1 MVEHQQLE
9 QKLCTPLEVQRMYL
23 KKTTPS
29 KKIYNYYKTLPRIV
43 SNGGSFPRSEIYCKT
58 IIFNCF

>member
-29 KKIYNYYKTLPRIV
+29 KKFII
-43 SNGGSFPRSEIYCKT
+43 T
-58 IIFNCF
+58 IRRYHVW

>member
-9 QKLCTPLEVQRMYL
+9 QKLCMPLEVQRMYL

-29 KKIYNYYKTLPRIV
+29 K
-43 SNGGSFPRSEIYCKT
+43 
-58 IIFNCF
+58 

>member
-29 KKIYNYYKTLPRIV
+29 K
-43 SNGGSFPRSEIYCKT
+43 
-58 IIFNCF
+58 